1 MDNVEVL
8 QQKLNRIESD
18 IEEARRRLP
27 AHSVK
32 PALMAALFDLE
43 DERDAIVEKLRQ
55 IRTKTRDDNS
65 C

>member
-1 MDNVEVL
+1 MADERAL
-8 QQKLNRIESD
+8 RRKLKEIEAE

-43 DERDAIVEKLRQ
+43 DQRDAIVAQLREN
-55 IRTKTRDDNS
+55 RTRTDEGHR
-65 C
+65 

>member
-1 MDNVEVL
+1 MADEQAVRR
-8 QQKLNRIESD
+8 KLKEIEAE

-43 DERDAIVEKLRQ
+43 DQRDAIVEQLREN
-55 IRTKTRDDNS
+55 RTTADEDNR
-65 C
+65 

>member
-1 MDNVEVL
+1 MADERAL
-8 QQKLNRIESD
+8 RRKLKEIEAK

-43 DERDAIVEKLRQ
+43 DQRDAIVEQLRED
-55 IRTKTRDDNS
+55 RTTTDEGHR
-65 C
+65 

>member
-1 MDNVEVL
+1 MDDVQAL
-8 QQKLNRIESD
+8 RRKLKEIEAE

-43 DERDAIVEKLRQ
+43 DERDAIAEQLRQ
-55 IRTKTRDDNS
+55 NRTQADEDHP
-65 C
+65 

>member
-1 MDNVEVL
+1 MADGQAL
-8 QQKLNRIESD
+8 RRKLKEIEAE

-43 DERDAIVEKLRQ
+43 DQRDAIVEQLRED
-55 IRTKTRDDNS
+55 RTTTDEGHR
-65 C
+65 

>member
-1 MDNVEVL
+1 MADEQAVRR
-8 QQKLNRIESD
+8 KLKEIEAE

-43 DERDAIVEKLRQ
+43 DQRDAIVEQLRED
-55 IRTKTRDDNS
+55 RTTTDEGHR
-65 C
+65 

>member
-1 MDNVEVL
+1 MADERAL
-8 QQKLNRIESD
+8 RRKLKEIEAK

-43 DERDAIVEKLRQ
+43 DQRDAIVAQLREN
-55 IRTKTRDDNS
+55 RTRTDEGHR
-65 C
+65 

>member
-1 MDNVEVL
+1 MADEQAVRR
-8 QQKLNRIESD
+8 KLKEIEAE

-43 DERDAIVEKLRQ
+43 DQRDAIVAQLREN
-55 IRTKTRDDNS
+55 RTRTDEGHR
-65 C
+65 

>member
-1 MDNVEVL
+1 MADEQAVRR
-8 QQKLNRIESD
+8 KLKEIEAE

-43 DERDAIVEKLRQ
+43 DQRDAIVEQLLEN
-55 IRTKTRDDNS
+55 RTTADEDNR
-65 C
+65 

>member
-1 MDNVEVL
+1 MADEQAVRR
-8 QQKLNRIESD
+8 KLKEIEAE

-43 DERDAIVEKLRQ
+43 DERDAIAEQLRQ
-55 IRTKTRDDNS
+55 NRTQADEDHP
-65 C
+65 